1 LKVKVVDN
9 DIEKALKKF
18 KKKVQK
24 AGVLKDARTH
34 LYFEKPSV
42 RRKRK
47 RMEALKKRK
56 KAMRVRKRR

>member
-1 LKVKVVDN
+1 LKVTVVDN

-18 KKKVQK
+18 KKKVQR
-24 AGVLKDARTH
+24 AGVLKDVRTH

-47 RMEALKKRK
+47 QSEALKKRK
-56 KAMRVRKRR
+56 RAIRVRKLR